1 MTCAVFD
8 SWQRGRITEAVFRSH
23 AGRCPDCRRQLEQ
36 DQRMME
42 PFAALPLSRP
52 SAELWPAIEAALQQ
66 EQNRSHRS
74 AWTLLARVA
83 AVFIMA
89 IGLAGGLYFRPG
101 DQSAGLLSDQAMKN
115 AQARQVW
122 CERSIQQLERQLRTL
137 TPARRDEW
145 ASRQQGRLKT
155 IDQHLQRC
163 RRASIENPANAH
175 IQRSLLNA
183 LYKKQNMLQQIVQS
197 SRQVPLQPE
206 WQRRI
211 S

>member
-8 SWQRGRITEAVFRSH
+8 SWQRGRITESVFRRH
-23 AGRCPDCRRQLEQ
+23 VGHCPDCRWQFEQ
-36 DQRMME
+36 DQRMMQQ
-42 PFAALPLSRP
+42 FAALSASRP
-52 SAELWPAIEAALQQ
+52 AAALWPAIEAALRQ
-66 EQNRSHRS
+66 EKNRSHRP
-74 AWTLLARVA
+74 AWMLLARVA
-83 AVFIMA
+83 AVLIMA
-89 IGLAGGLYFRPG
+89 IGLAGGLYLRPA

-115 AQARQVW
+115 AQARENW
-122 CERSIQQLERQLRTL
+122 YERSIQQLERQLRTL
-137 TPARRDEW
+137 TPSRRDNQV
-145 ASRQQGRLKT
+145 SRLQGRLTT

-183 LYKKQNMLQQIVQS
+183 LHKKQNMLQQIVQS